1 MLPEGKEGTK
11 DDGRA
16 AFEKSAEKLI
26 DIVSNGSGGGCGTS
40 RTDEAREQSGLAQ
53 DAG

>member
-26 DIVSNGSGGGCGTS
+26 DIVSNGSGGG
-40 RTDEAREQSGLAQ
+40 GLAQ
-53 DAG
+53 DAGRAPKGAELR